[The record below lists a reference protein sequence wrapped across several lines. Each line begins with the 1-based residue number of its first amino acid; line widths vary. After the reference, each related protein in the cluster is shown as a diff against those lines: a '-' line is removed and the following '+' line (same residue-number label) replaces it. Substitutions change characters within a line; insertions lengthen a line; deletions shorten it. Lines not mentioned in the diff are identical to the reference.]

1 MTTARFLH
9 LPPDPDAIAVIAT
22 YDLRRDPRYRPD
34 EWRAAVE
41 ALVTRGLAPPEWI
54 DYVESGTIRPWAL
67 PIAIRNPRAVTAA
80 ERLLRDAIT
89 RAASEAQARDAEESW
104 ASERIAELLDAYGG
118 VTTYDDA
125 QPRLVGLHDGYDAAR
140 RVPAARFGYADGW
153 DWDDPTLRGKRISP
167 AWDEGQRLYS
177 WPAAL
182 GYSALAGPEWVRAI
196 YALGLG
202 VAHLRC
208 PDERS
213 RWLLIVRDGEGWEW
227 PTLERAA

>member
-1 MTTARFLH
+1 MRFLY
-9 LPPDPDAIAVIAT
+9 LPHDPDVTAVLAT
-22 YDLRRDPRYRPD
+22 YDLRDDPRYRPD

-41 ALVTRGLAPPEWI
+41 ALVTRELAPPEWI
-54 DYVESGTIRPWAL
+54 DHVESWTIRPFAM
-67 PIAIRNPRAVTAA
+67 PVAIRNPRAIMAA
-80 ERLLRDAIT
+80 ERLLRDALT
-89 RAASEAQARDAEESW
+89 QVASEAQARDAEESW
-104 ASERIAELLDAYGG
+104 VSERIVGLLNAYGG
-118 VTTYDDA
+118 VTTYDA
-125 QPRLVGLHDGYDAAR
+125 ARARLVDLHDGYDAAR

-153 DWDDPTLRGKRISP
+153 DWDSSTLRGRRISP
-167 AWDEGQRLYS
+167 AWDERERLFS

-208 PDERS
+208 PDDRN
-213 RWLLIVRDGEGWEW
+213 RWHLIVRDGEGWKW